1 MVLMLGKAGRDSR
14 YYATALS
21 PLMNSTQGIP
31 MKNIPMDRRYVK
43 QILAQSLLALGAIWA
58 IDALAQLVL

>member
-1 MVLMLGKAGRDSR
+1 
-14 YYATALS
+14 
-21 PLMNSTQGIP
+21 
-31 MKNIPMDRRYVK
+31 MKNIHMDRRYVK